1 MIKHVNYPIWS
12 ILGSIE
18 QKSSISLQDQL
29 FLQLRRLIVNGQI
42 SRGVRLP
49 ASRSMAQEMGI
60 SRNTV
65 TLVYDRLQAEGYVR
79 RETGSGTFV
88 EDRLPEDL
96 LPSSPN
102 KGNVSV
108 RSEQM
113 LSRRGLAI
121 SSRRADWTRLD
132 RFDLSPGLPALDI
145 FPYKQFGSIA
155 ANYWRRF
162 AVSDL
167 GYGEGGSLS
176 ALQHQIATY
185 LVEARGIRCEPEQI
199 LVVGSTLQ
207 AATLVSNVLLDVG
220 DLAVVEDPAYA
231 MLLNSFRATGLRLE
245 PLAVSQNGIDVDR
258 LHQKAP
264 GARLAIVSPVGQF
277 PSGVTMTEQAK
288 SSLLD
293 WASANDAW
301 IFEDDFNSELRWR
314 GTPSQPLAAMDK
326 FARVIHVSSFNRI
339 LAPGLRL
346 AYMVVPEALIEPFA
360 AAQESLSCYAPLTH
374 QHLVADFM
382 AGGDLASHIRRTRA
396 LYKERSDVMIS
407 LLRSTLSDT
416 FAVPDITVGLHLT
429 LASLFPIDDVDL
441 AFQLRKVWIDTPAV
455 SSYCIK
461 RNDITGLIVGFGN
474 MPPERIE
481 PAIKRMAQVTKRV
494 LSNKEST

>member
-1 MIKHVNYPIWS
+1 MIKHINYPIWS
-12 ILGSIE
+12 VLGSIE
-18 QKSSISLQDQL
+18 QKSSVSLQDQL

-65 TLVYDRLQAEGYVR
+65 TLVYDRLEAEGYVR

-102 KGNVSV
+102 KATASIGSK
-108 RSEQM
+108 QI
-113 LSRRGLAI
+113 LSRRGLSI

-132 RFDLSPGLPALDI
+132 RFDFSPGLPALDI

-167 GYGEGGSLS
+167 GYGEGGSLN

-185 LVEARGIRCEPEQI
+185 LVEGRGIRCKPEQI

-207 AATLVSNVLLDVG
+207 AATLVSHVLLDFG

-231 MLLNSFRATGLRLE
+231 MLLNTFRASGLRLE
-245 PLAVSQNGIDVDR
+245 PLAVSQTGIDVDR
-258 LHQKAP
+258 LQQNAP
-264 GARLAIVSPVGQF
+264 DARLAIVSPVGQF
-277 PSGVTMTEQAK
+277 PSGATMMEKAK

-293 WASANDAW
+293 WASANEAW

-314 GTPSQPLAAMDK
+314 GTPSSPLAAMDK

-346 AYMVVPEALIEPFA
+346 AYMVVPEALIEPFV

-396 LYKERSDVMIS
+396 LYKERSDIMIS
-407 LLRSTLSDT
+407 SLRSALSDT
-416 FAVPDITVGLHLT
+416 FAIPDLNVGLHLT
-429 LASLFPIDDVDL
+429 LTSLLQIDDVEL
-441 AFQLRKVWIDTPAV
+441 AFQLRKVWIDAPAL
-455 SSYCIK
+455 SSYCI
-461 RNDITGLIVGFGN
+461 RRSDLTGLIIGFGN
-474 MPPERIE
+474 MPAERID
-481 PAIKRMAQVTKRV
+481 PAVKRMTQVTERI
-494 LSNKEST
+494 LSKKD